1 MDLSTTYMGLEL
13 KNPIVPSAS
22 PLSRDLGSIKA
33 MEDAGAS
40 AIVMYSLF
48 EEQIVHEQRELDY
61 LLTQGTDSYQEA
73 MSYFPEVHEFNTGP
87 EQYLELIRK
96 AREAT
101 DIPIIGS
108 LNGVSEGGWLDYAAL
123 IEQAGASA
131 LELNVYYV
139 ATDPNHTALDI
150 EQMYINNFKRVK
162 ETVNIP
168 VAVKLSPYFSSFAS
182 FAREMDNAGADALV
196 LFNRFYQPDFDLEQL
211 EVVPTVNLST
221 SQEGRLPLR
230 WIAILHGKIK
240 ANLAATTGVHNASD
254 AIKMLLAGADV
265 AMMCSALLH
274 HGPKHITT
282 VLHELEAWLEE
293 WGYES
298 VERIK
303 GRMSQQH
310 VSEPAAFERANYMKA
325 LNSWKTPL

>member
-48 EEQIVHEQRELDY
+48 EEQIIHEQRELEY
-61 LLTQGTDSYQEA
+61 LLTQGAESYQEA
-73 MSYFPEVHEFNTGP
+73 MSYFPEVHEFNAGP

-108 LNGVSEGGWLDYAAL
+108 LNGVSEGGWLDYATL

-131 LELNVYYV
+131 LELNIYYV
-139 ATDPNHTALDI
+139 ATDPNYAAVDI
-150 EQMYINNFKRVK
+150 ERMHINDLKRVK

-168 VAVKLSPYFSSFAS
+168 VAMKLSPYFSSFAN

-240 ANLAATTGVHNASD
+240 ASLAATTGVHSASD

-274 HGPKHITT
+274 HGPKHITI
-282 VLHELEAWLEE
+282 VLRELEDWLEE
-293 WGYES
+293 RGYES
-298 VERIK
+298 VERMK
-303 GRMSQQH
+303 GSLSQQH

-325 LNSWKTPL
+325 LNSWKVLV